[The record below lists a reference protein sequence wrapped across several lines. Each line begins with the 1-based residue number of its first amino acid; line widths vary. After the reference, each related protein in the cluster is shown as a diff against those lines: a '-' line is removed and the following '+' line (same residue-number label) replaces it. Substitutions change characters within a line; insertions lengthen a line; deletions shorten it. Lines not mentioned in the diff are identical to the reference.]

1 MGFDTSYFIEAERE
15 LENIRMRNQ
24 YTAERRIDEIDGKF
38 PDTAALRKE
47 LAGTSAKLIELITE
61 RPDNIRERMSELERE
76 NLSLQERLRASLVS
90 HGYPADYLAPI
101 YSCRICNDTGIVEDK
116 RCSCFM
122 DIVKRKAAEHLN
134 SVTPLKLC
142 GFEDFSLAYYD
153 DTHPTELGPT
163 ARKIMAK
170 NLEDCKRYAEEFH
183 LPYKSLLMRGKT
195 GLGKTHL
202 SLSIASAVIDKGYS
216 VIYGSVPDLMRR
228 LDKEKFEGGEVL
240 DMLTTADLLILDDLG
255 AEIDNRMYISVLY
268 TIINSRINASL
279 PMVINTN
286 LDKRELEKKYDE
298 RITSRILTME
308 ELLFYGSDVRQ
319 KKSLEQA

>member
-1 MGFDTSYFIEAERE
+1 MGFDSSYFTEAERE
-15 LENIRMRNQ
+15 LDAIRMRN
-24 YTAERRIDEIDGKF
+24 RRTGELRIEEIDGKY

-47 LAGTSAKLIELITE
+47 LTLTSAKLIALITE
-61 RPDNIRERMSELERE
+61 RPENIRERIAALEKE
-76 NLSLQERLRASLVS
+76 NLSLQRDMRGSLVK
-90 HGYPADYLAPI
+90 HGYPEDYLDPI
-101 YSCRICNDTGIVEDK
+101 YNCRICKDTGIVEDR

-142 GFEDFSLAYYD
+142 GFDEFSLAYYD
-153 DTHPTELGPT
+153 DTRPTELGPA

-170 NLEDCKRYAEEFH
+170 NLEDCRRYAEEFH

-202 SLSIASAVIDKGYS
+202 SLSIASEVINKGYS
-216 VIYGSVPDLMRR
+216 VIYGSAPDLLRR
-228 LDKEKFEGGEVL
+228 LDKEKFEGGEML

-255 AEIDNRMYISVLY
+255 AEIDNKMYVSLLY
-268 TIINSRINASL
+268 TIINSRINSSL

-286 LDKRELEKKYDE
+286 LTPAELERKYDE
-298 RITSRILTME
+298 RIASRLLTMD
-308 ELLFYGSDVRQ
+308 ELLFVGSDVRV
-319 KKSLEQA
+319 KKGAEL

>member
-1 MGFDTSYFIEAERE
+1 MGFDSSYFIEAERE
-15 LENIRMRNQ
+15 LDTIRMRNRR
-24 YTAERRIDEIDGKF
+24 TAERRIEEINEKC

-47 LAGTSAKLIELITE
+47 LAGTSAKLIGIITE
-61 RPDNIRERMSELERE
+61 RPDNAGERIAELERE
-76 NLSLQERLRASLVS
+76 NLSLQERLKISLVK
-90 HGYPADYLAPI
+90 HGYPEDYLAPV
-101 YSCRICNDTGIVEDK
+101 YSCRICRDTGIVDDK

-142 GFEDFSLAYYD
+142 GFEEFSLAYYD
-153 DTHPTELGPT
+153 DTRPTELGPT

-170 NLEDCKRYAEEFH
+170 NLEDCKRYAEDFH

-202 SLSIASAVIDKGYS
+202 SLSIASAVIDRGYS

-228 LDKEKFEGGEVL
+228 LDREKFEGGETL
-240 DMLTTADLLILDDLG
+240 DMLNTADLLILDDLG
-255 AEIDNRMYISVLY
+255 AEIDSKMYVSMLY
-268 TIINSRINASL
+268 SMINTRINASL

-286 LDKRELEKKYDE
+286 LSPAELEKKYDE
-298 RITSRILTME
+298 RIASRLLTME
-308 ELLFYGSDVRQ
+308 ELLFVGSDVRV
-319 KKSLEQA
+319 KKSAEQS